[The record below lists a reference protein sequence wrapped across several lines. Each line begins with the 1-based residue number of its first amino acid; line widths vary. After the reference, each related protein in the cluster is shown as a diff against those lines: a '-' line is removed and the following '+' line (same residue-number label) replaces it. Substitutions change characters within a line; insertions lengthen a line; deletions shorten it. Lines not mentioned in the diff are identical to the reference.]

1 MSAPSPPVSSP
12 HIASLPPIAVRWR
25 PTGWA
30 QWFALNA
37 LLSVLFFAV
46 ARFGLWASLGPG
58 ETSAVWPPSGLALA
72 ALLGWGPG
80 ALPGLVMGS
89 WVNDAVNSQANGVP
103 WGNALLYGALL
114 TAAGASQWMIVRALV
129 GNWSRLLAMPGPQL
143 VLRFS
148 ASVLVGGLLAPSLGV
163 PVLLASAQL
172 ARPDVASAWLTWWI
186 GDVNG
191 MLLFT
196 PLLLMLLNRG
206 MRRQYEFN
214 QAFPALTMGL
224 GLTLVSVYLV
234 GQQERVAEVQRADT
248 ELRALTSA
256 LQAQVELAEGDLR
269 QLGALHYRIEVTD
282 TEFQNQADLL
292 RRRHEWLTS
301 LAYIRRVPHGER
313 AAFEAANDSINALQA
328 DGSLATAP
336 RQTEY
341 WVTQRVSP
349 SSGHEARIGLDES
362 SDPLRLAAI
371 ELAVRS
377 REVSTSAILDNL
389 TLSSGEPL
397 VVALY
402 QPVFQR
408 ALDRSGADPAVTGV
422 VSAGLQLQ
430 TLLAAALQPYDQW
443 RMPLLLVSDDRD
455 PRGLSLQDDHIT
467 ELNTADLR
475 ARLGAWQQGR
485 MLQRDVRLGQ
495 RQWQLV
501 AQPHSQHPLL
511 PSPIQ
516 WGVLLAGLTFTGL
529 LGAMLVARARRDNA
543 LRQSHAE
550 LERLVGVRTEAL
562 EATNADLERV
572 AQQRQSLIQSLS
584 TQAKELAQREAV
596 LNAVLRSIPDP
607 LWVKDNHGRFLQVNT
622 ALERA
627 LNLSADRL
635 IGQITDAV
643 FYEHDAALDRD
654 ADEQARRSPLPV
666 TRTQNDTDAQGQ
678 RRTYLVTRSN
688 VRHDDGTPVGLI
700 GIARD
705 ITEQLA
711 REDELRRFRWLA
723 ESAAQGFALGQLDGA
738 VDYLNGTAQR
748 WLGEGSWPPAQ
759 PRLARE
765 YYDEAGLRRLRQ
777 EVMPALRQQGHW
789 SGDMAVRGLPGATM
803 PPVWVS
809 YFMLRDEQGQE
820 RAVAMTMTDISERRR
835 FEAELADAR
844 DRAEAANR
852 AKSVFLANMS
862 HEIRTPLNAVLGYAQ
877 LLREQPDLPEVSRQQ
892 VSSILGGGQRL
903 LRLIND
909 VLDLSKIEAGA
920 LQLRNERFD
929 LHHEISESLR
939 LMAERARHADVSLR
953 TDVQLPQALPVIGDR
968 GKLGQVLLNLLGN
981 ALKFTPTGGEVSLHA
996 RLTDDTH
1003 LALSIR
1009 DTGPGIAPDEL
1020 QQLFTPFVQGS
1031 TGLRQGGTGLG
1042 LVLSRNLVRAMGGD
1056 LSLTSELGAGT
1067 EAHVALPLHRAP
1079 AEIDSEPTH
1088 ADALQPGWR
1097 LAVPG
1102 SLRVLVAEDDP
1113 DSRAVLCALLQRMG
1127 CQVVAGENGAEA
1139 LALSATADIDV
1150 VLTDL
1155 RMPVLDGVGLLQAL
1169 RNDPRRSHWP
1179 VVAVTASSMEHER
1192 EVYLAMGFTDYVP
1205 KPYEFV
1211 SILQVLRDRA
1221 GAQFVPP
1228 EDDAQP
1234 AVESVVAP
1242 TADGSAGP
1250 DWHTWVA
1257 WAQDGDVAAL
1267 RQALADPASPVSAP
1281 LRGEARAALSR
1292 YDFDAL
1298 VALFQ
1303 RAQSTPPES
1312 PA

>member
-1 MSAPSPPVSSP
+1 MSATSPPAPLNST
-12 HIASLPPIAVRWR
+12 LPAIAVRWQ
-25 PTGWA
+25 PVGWA
-30 QWFALNA
+30 QWLLLNA
-37 LLSVLFFAV
+37 LLSLLFFAV
-46 ARFGLWASLGPG
+46 ARLGLWASLGPG
-58 ETSAVWPPSGLALA
+58 ETSAVWPPSGFALA

-80 ALPGLVMGS
+80 ALPGLVLGS

-103 WGNALLYGALL
+103 WGNAVFYGALL
-114 TAAGASQWMIVRALV
+114 TGAGTSQWLIVRALV
-129 GNWSRLLAMPGPQL
+129 GNWSRLLALPGPQL
-143 VLRFS
+143 VLRFA

-172 ARPDVASAWLTWWI
+172 ARPDVASAWLTWWM

-234 GQQERVAEVQRADT
+234 GQQERAAEVQRADT

-256 LQAQVELAEGDLR
+256 LQAQVDLAESDLR
-269 QLGALHYRIEVTD
+269 QLAALHFRIEVTES
-282 TEFQNQADLL
+282 EFQAEADLL
-292 RRRHEWLTS
+292 RRRHDWLTS
-301 LAYIRRVPHGER
+301 LSFIRRVAQGDR
-313 AAFEAANDSINALQA
+313 ARFEAESDRINALQS
-328 DGSLATAP
+328 DGGLATAP
-336 RQTEY
+336 VQSEY
-341 WVTQRVSP
+341 WVTQRISP
-349 SSGHEARIGLDES
+349 TNGHEARIGLDES
-362 SDPLRLAAI
+362 SDPLRLSAI
-371 ELAVRS
+371 ELAVRTG
-377 REVSTSAILDNL
+377 EVGASAILDNL

-402 QPVFQR
+402 QPVYQR
-408 ALDRSGADPAVTGV
+408 QSDRTGAALPVTGV

-430 TLLAAALQPYDQW
+430 TLLATALQPYDQW
-443 RMPLLLVSDDRD
+443 RMPLLLVSDDRE
-455 PRGLSLQDDHIT
+455 PRGLGLQDDHIT
-467 ELNTADLR
+467 ELPTSEVR
-475 ARLGAWQQGR
+475 ARLSAWQQGR
-485 MLQRDVRLGQ
+485 ILQRDVRLGQ

-501 AQPHSQHPLL
+501 AQPHSRHPLL
-511 PSPIQ
+511 PSPVQ
-516 WGVLLAGLTFTGL
+516 WGVLLTGLVFTGL
-529 LGAMLVARARRDNA
+529 LGAMLVARARRDSA

-562 EATNADLERV
+562 AATNADLERV
-572 AQQRQSLIQSLS
+572 AQQRQELIQTLS
-584 TQAKELAQREAV
+584 AQAKELAQREAV

-627 LNLSADRL
+627 LHQTADRL
-635 IGQITDAV
+635 VGHMTDAV
-643 FYEHDAALDRD
+643 FYEHDAELDRE
-654 ADEQARRSPLPV
+654 ADEQARRSPLPI
-666 TRTQNDTDAQGQ
+666 TRTQHDTDAEGR
-678 RRTYLVTRSN
+678 RRTYWVTRSN
-688 VRHDDGTPVGLI
+688 VRHDDGTPIGLI

-705 ITEQLA
+705 VTEQLA

-748 WLGEGSWPPAQ
+748 WLGEANWPPAA

-765 YYDEAGLRRLRQ
+765 YYDEAGLARLRN
-777 EVMPALRQQGHW
+777 EVMPALRKKGDW
-789 SGDMAVRGLPGATM
+789 SGEMAVRGLPGATM

-809 YFMLRDEQGQE
+809 YFMLRDEQGHE

-877 LLREQPDLPEVSRQQ
+877 LLREQPDLGEASRHQ
-892 VSSILGGGQRL
+892 VASILGGGQRL

-929 LHHEISESLR
+929 LPQELAEALR
-939 LMAERARHADVSLR
+939 LMAERARHADVALV
-953 TDVQLPQALPVIGDR
+953 TNLDLPPTLPIMGDR

-981 ALKFTPTGGEVSLHA
+981 ALKFTPPGGSVT
-996 RLTDDTH
+996 LTAGLRDETH
-1003 LALSIR
+1003 LTLSIR
-1009 DTGPGIAPDEL
+1009 DTGPGIAPAEL

-1042 LVLSRNLVRAMGGD
+1042 LVLSRNLLRAMGGE
-1056 LSLTSELGAGT
+1056 LSLSSELGGGT
-1067 EAHVALPLHRAP
+1067 EAHVELPLQRVT
-1079 AEIDSEPTH
+1079 EEMPTPT
-1088 ADALQPGWR
+1088 ADASVLAAGWR

-1102 SLRVLVAEDDP
+1102 SVRVLVAEDDP
-1113 DSRAVLCALLQRMG
+1113 DSRAVLCALLSRIG
-1127 CQVVAGENGAEA
+1127 CQVMAGENGAEA
-1139 LALSATADIDV
+1139 LALSTHEDV
-1150 VLTDL
+1150 DLVLTDL
-1155 RMPVLDGVGLLQAL
+1155 RMPVLDGVGLMQAL
-1169 RNDPRRSHWP
+1169 RDDPRRRAWP

-1192 EVYLAMGFTDYVP
+1192 EVYLDMGFSDYIP

-1221 GAQFVPP
+1221 GAHLVPP
-1228 EDDAQP
+1228 AGSDEGPP
-1234 AVESVVAP
+1234 ASAPSATVAGGG
-1242 TADGSAGP
+1242 AAWAELIG
-1250 DWHTWVA
+1250 

-1267 RQALADPASPVSAP
+1267 RAALQGAAGATLPTPVRAEAQSALA
-1281 LRGEARAALSR
+1281 R

-1298 VALFQ
+1298 VLLFE
-1303 RAQSTPPES
+1303 RAQAAPPEN